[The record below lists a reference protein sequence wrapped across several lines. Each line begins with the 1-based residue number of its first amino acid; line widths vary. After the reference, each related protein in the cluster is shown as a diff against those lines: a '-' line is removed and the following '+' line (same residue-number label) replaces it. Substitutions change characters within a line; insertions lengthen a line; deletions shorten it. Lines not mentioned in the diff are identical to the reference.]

1 MKQLLF
7 LLLFASSAFA
17 QAFEV
22 LPDIA
27 IKGVTTTIRLRRPPI
42 FHHATSVTVAGVP
55 AQFTFANLSS
65 DIDVTLPDL
74 PAGTVADIVVT
85 QHEGPVLRR
94 TAALRIVDPNV
105 PYSPNLFDRILIPVI
120 YNGPGQKGSRWATD
134 LWMMNGSNYSVPFL
148 RGAVPQLDA
157 EQIASVVVDAPNG
170 HILYPVRGTTDEL
183 SINVLARDLSR
194 QSEAL
199 GTEIPVVRER
209 DFENRRILLMNI
221 PSDPAFR
228 VTLRAYALDELPL
241 DGRMN
246 YWIYDLETGAQV
258 AFGILRLEPPAN
270 EQTPWSGT
278 IGDLLAVHPEIAN
291 KGRLRLS
298 ISPLRADTGARFWAF
313 ISVTN
318 NETQHVTVISPN
330 P

>member
-1 MKQLLF
+1 MKRLLF
-7 LLLFASSAFA
+7 LILFAGGAFA
-17 QAFEV
+17 QPFEV

-27 IKGVTTTIRLRRPPI
+27 IEDVTTTIRLRRTPI
-42 FHHATSVTVAGVP
+42 FHDTTSVTVAGKP

-74 PAGTVADIVVT
+74 PAGTVADITVT
-85 QHEGPVLRR
+85 LQNGQVLRR
-94 TAALRIVDPNV
+94 TAALRIVGQDV
-105 PYSPNLFDRILIPVI
+105 AYSPNLFDRILIPVI
-120 YNGPGQKGSRWATD
+120 YNGPGQQGSRWATD
-134 LWMMNGSNYSVPFL
+134 LWIMNGGNYSIPFL
-148 RGAVPQLDA
+148 RGPVPQLDA
-157 EQIASVVVDAPNG
+157 EQIADVAVNAPNG
-170 HILYPVRGTTDEL
+170 YVLYPVRNTTKDL
-183 SINVLARDLSR
+183 AINALARDLSR

-209 DFENRRILLMNI
+209 DFEERRILLTNI

-228 VTLRAYALDELPL
+228 VTLRAYALDPIEL

-246 YWIYDLETGAQV
+246 YWLYDLETGAQV
-258 AFGILRLEPPAN
+258 AFGILRLEPPAD
-270 EQTPWSGT
+270 EHTPWSGT
-278 IGDLLAVHPEIAN
+278 IGDLLVAHPEIVN

-298 ISPLRADTGARFWAF
+298 ISPLRPDSGARFWAF
-313 ISVTN
+313 VSVTN